1 MFPHLIRA
9 RKQKCP
15 LNLVLVDPESPFLLS
30 SGDLV
35 KLCFKDLFMTYYVP
49 GTFIR
54 ISFIA
59 NFRSTSNSMIVKV
72 DIIEVHLNI
81 EQTK

>member
-15 LNLVLVDPESPFLLS
+15 LNLVLVDLESPFLLS

-49 GTFIR
+49 GTFIG
-54 ISFIA
+54 I
-59 NFRSTSNSMIVKV
+59 NFRSPSKSMIVKV
-72 DIIEVHLNI
+72 GIIELHLKI
-81 EQTK
+81 LQTK